1 MIYKENLSD
10 GLGQDPNL
18 WLKRGIWLYLLLLI
32 FEGALRKW
40 FLPALATPLLVV
52 RDPIA
57 LWLVFNAWNKR
68 ILPKSHLLTA
78 MITIGL
84 LGIVTAL
91 LFGHGNLTVA
101 IFGAR
106 TLIVHF
112 PMIFVIGSV
121 MDKDDVIKIGKFLVL
136 TSIPMVLLIALQF
149 YSPQSAFVNRGVGG
163 DSTGAGFS
171 GAMGYLRPPG
181 TFSFTN
187 GTHLFYGLT
196 GCFIL
201 YFWLNPKGV
210 NKLMLCGAT
219 MALIAV
225 IPLSISRTL
234 GFMIAISIF
243 FAVITVLRKPENFLR
258 VILAGVGIVIILT
271 VLSNFSFFQ
280 TATKVLTLRFT
291 NASYTEGGLKGTL
304 GNRYFGWMAQA
315 ISTSLDQPFF
325 GHGLGLGTNVGSALL
340 TGDRKFLVSE
350 EEWNRQIGE
359 LGALMGIGVILIR
372 VSLILKMGIY
382 ALKNLEYGQLL
393 PWMLLSFGLTV
404 IPQGQ
409 WAQPTALGF
418 SVLAGGLIIAAM
430 RERKEIEEI

>member
-1 MIYKENLSD
+1 MMYRANFSNYPAS
-10 GLGQDPNL
+10 DPNL

-57 LWLVFNAWNKR
+57 LWLIFSAWNKG
-68 ILPKSHLLTA
+68 ILPKSYLLKA
-78 MITIGL
+78 MVVIGL
-84 LGIVTAL
+84 LGIFTAL

-101 IFGAR
+101 VFGAR

-121 MDKDDVIKIGKFLVL
+121 MDKEDVLKIGQFLL
-136 TSIPMVLLIALQF
+136 WTSIPMVLLIALQF

-163 DSTGAGFS
+163 DNAGAGFS

-196 GCFIL
+196 GSFIL

-210 NKLMLCGAT
+210 NKLLLCGAT

-234 GFMIAISIF
+234 GFMISISAF
-243 FAVITVLRKPENFLR
+243 FALITVLRKPENFLR
-258 VILAGVGIVIILT
+258 VVLAGTGVLVILM

-304 GNRYFGWMAQA
+304 GNRYFGWMAKA

-372 VSLILKMGIY
+372 VALTFKMGIH
-382 ALKNLEYGQLL
+382 ALKNLQNGEML

-418 SVLAGGLIIAAM
+418 SVLTGGLIIAAM
-430 RERKEIEEI
+430 HPRTETDDI